1 MRVRMVKQRVLIMAF
16 AKKTVPV
23 LFSGL
28 PLVFLPVSSALADD
42 QTTVSALDPIVVTA
56 TLGPK
61 TRGESDSS
69 VTVIDSETIERLQPQ
84 TFEQLL
90 VGQPGLDIVSNG
102 SFGKNTSVYT
112 RGTGSESTVFLVD
125 GVRLRSATSGSAAWQ
140 YFPPQMLER
149 VEIVRGSR
157 SNLYGADAVGG
168 VIQGFTHSAETG
180 HKGWVQAGGGSFNL
194 QEYQAGAAG
203 TEGRMKYSLS
213 ANHLETDGAA
223 VIEGGE
229 DKGFRNSS
237 ALASIAHQFDSGGE
251 AGVIIMRAQG
261 HTEFEG
267 GDTDFAIQTLGF
279 RLDAPVSDY
288 WRSRILLAE
297 SLDES
302 DNRGT
307 FGDST
312 FDTKT
317 RSARWENQVSLGRH
331 EYIVGGEL
339 LVDEVDSTTEY
350 DESSRTNAAI
360 FGQALLNFG
369 PTDFQLSLR
378 ADDNE
383 AFGREETGAVSM
395 GADLDRNHRARV
407 SYSTSFRAPTFNDL
421 YFPGFGNPDLK
432 PETAGSVELG
442 FGGNYSQWFWDAA
455 IYQTDADDLIVFTF
469 MDGRFA
475 PFNVNEARIRGI
487 ELSAGVELDEW
498 TVRAGAAVTDPR
510 DRETDNRIRRR
521 SAQQFRVDVDRAF
534 GRLSIGTTVTG
545 QGYRYDDADNED
557 RIAGYATWDLRAKW
571 RIDNHWTTDLSVD
584 NVLDKE
590 YATAQRRDGSK
601 YISAGRSA
609 MLTIRYDI

>member
-1 MRVRMVKQRVLIMAF
+1 MGYL
-16 AKKTVPV
+16 KTMPV
-23 LFSGL
+23 LLSGL
-28 PLVFLPVSSALADD
+28 PLVFLPISDAFADD
-42 QTTVSALDPIVVTA
+42 EYMVSALDPIVVTA

-69 VTVIDSETIERLQPQ
+69 VTVIDSEAIERLQPQ
-84 TFEQLL
+84 TFDELL
-90 VGQPGLDIVSNG
+90 VGQPGLDITSNG
-102 SFGKNTSVYT
+102 SFGKNTSVFT

-125 GVRLRSATSGSAAWQ
+125 GVRLRSATTGSAAWQ

-168 VIQGFTHSAETG
+168 VIQGFTHSAATG
-180 HKGWVQAGGGSFNL
+180 HKGWVQAGGGSFNT
-194 QEYQAGAAG
+194 QEYHAGAAG
-203 TEGRMKYSLS
+203 TEGRMRYSLS
-213 ANHLETDGAA
+213 ASHLETDGTA
-223 VIEGGE
+223 VVEDGE

-237 ALASIAHQFDSGGE
+237 ALASVAHQFDSGGE
-251 AGVIIMRAQG
+251 AGVVIMRAQG
-261 HTEFEG
+261 NTEFEG

-279 RLDAPVSDY
+279 RLDVPVSDY
-288 WRSRILLAE
+288 WRSRILLSE

-302 DNRGT
+302 DNRDT

-317 RSARWENQVSLGRH
+317 RSARWENQVSMGRH

-350 DESSRTNAAI
+350 DESSRTNAAV

-383 AFGREETGAVSM
+383 AFGREETGAVAM
-395 GADLDRNHRARV
+395 GVDLDRNHRTRV

-421 YFPGFGNPDLK
+421 YFPNFGNPDLK

-442 FGGNYSQWFWDAA
+442 IGGQYLNWFWDAA

-475 PFNVNEARIRGI
+475 PFNVDEARIRGL
-487 ELSAGVELDEW
+487 ELSAGLELDEW
-498 TVRAGAAVTDPR
+498 TVQAGASLTDPR
-510 DRETDNRIRRR
+510 NQETDNRIRRR
-521 SAQQFRVDVDRAF
+521 STQQFRVDVDRAF
-534 GRLSIGTTVTG
+534 GRVSVGTTVKG
-545 QGYRYDDADNED
+545 QGYRYDDADNEE
-557 RIAGYATWDLRAKW
+557 RIAGFATWDLRAKW
-571 RIDNHWTTDLSVD
+571 KIDSHWTTDLSVD

-590 YATAQRRDGSK
+590 YSTALRFDGNK
-601 YISAGRSA
+601 YISAGRTA

>member
-1 MRVRMVKQRVLIMAF
+1 MSCPKSL
-16 AKKTVPV
+16 PV

-28 PLVFLPVSSALADD
+28 PLVFLPVSSALADEEVM
-42 QTTVSALDPIVVTA
+42 VSALDPIVVTA

-69 VTVIDSETIERLQPQ
+69 VTVIDDEDIERLQPQ
-84 TFEQLL
+84 TFEELL
-90 VGQPGLDIVSNG
+90 VGQPGLDITSNG
-102 SFGKNTSVYT
+102 SFGKNISVFT

-125 GVRLRSATSGSAAWQ
+125 GVRLRSATTGSTAWQ
-140 YFPPQMLER
+140 YFPPQMVER

-168 VIQGFTHSAETG
+168 VIQAFTHSAETG
-180 HKGWVQAGGGSFNL
+180 NEGWVQAGGGNFNT
-194 QEYQAGAAG
+194 QEYVAGAAG

-213 ANHLETDGAA
+213 ASHLETDGTA
-223 VIEGGE
+223 VVEGGE
-229 DKGFRNSS
+229 DKGYRNTS
-237 ALASIAHQFDSGGE
+237 ALASVAHQFDSGGE
-251 AGVIIMRAQG
+251 AGVVLMRAEG
-261 HTEFEG
+261 NTEFEG
-267 GDTDFAIQTLGF
+267 GDTDFTIQTLGF
-279 RLDAPVSDY
+279 RLDTPISDY

-302 DNRGT
+302 DNRDT
-307 FGDST
+307 FGNST

-317 RSARWENQVSLGRH
+317 RSARWENQISIGRH

-350 DESSRTNAAI
+350 DESSRTNAAV

-383 AFGREETGAVSM
+383 AFGREETGAVAM
-395 GADLDRNHRARV
+395 GVDLDRNHRARV

-421 YFPGFGNPDLK
+421 YFPNFGNADLQ

-442 FGGNYSQWFWDAA
+442 IGGNYTRWFWDAA

-469 MDGRFA
+469 KDGRFA

-487 ELSAGVELDEW
+487 ELSAGLELEEW
-498 TVRAGAAVTDPR
+498 TVQAAASVTDPR
-510 DRETDNRIRRR
+510 NRETDNRIRRR
-521 SAQQFRVDVDRAF
+521 SAKQFRVDLDRDF
-534 GRLSIGTTVTG
+534 GRVSLGTTVKG
-545 QGYRYDDADNED
+545 QGYRYDDADNEE
-557 RIAGYATWDLRAKW
+557 RIAGFVTWDLRAKW
-571 RIDNHWTTDLSVD
+571 EIDSHWTTNLTVD
-584 NVLDKE
+584 NVLDRE
-590 YATAQRRDGSK
+590 YSTAQRFDGRA
-601 YISAGRSA
+601 YIAAGRTA
-609 MLTIRYDI
+609 MLTIRYDL

>member
-1 MRVRMVKQRVLIMAF
+1 MGF
-16 AKKTVPV
+16 SKTMPV
-23 LFSGL
+23 LLSGL
-28 PLVFLPVSSALADD
+28 PVVFLPVCSALADEGNM
-42 QTTVSALDPIVVTA
+42 APELDPIVVTA

-69 VTVIDSETIERLQPQ
+69 VTVIDSEAIERLQPQ
-84 TFEQLL
+84 TFDELL

-125 GVRLRSATSGSAAWQ
+125 GVRLRSATSGGAAWQ

-168 VIQGFTHSAETG
+168 VVQGFTHSAPTG
-180 HKGWVQAGGGSFNL
+180 RKGWVQAGGGNFNT

-203 TEGRMKYSLS
+203 TEGRMKYSFS
-213 ANHLETDGAA
+213 ANHLETDGTAI
-223 VIEGGE
+223 VEGGE
-229 DKGFRNSS
+229 DKSFRNSS
-237 ALASIAHQFDSGGE
+237 ALGSVAHQFDSGGE
-251 AGVIIMRAQG
+251 AGMVFMRSQG
-261 HTEFEG
+261 NSEFEG
-267 GDTDFAIQTLGF
+267 GDTDFAIQTVGF
-279 RLDAPVSDY
+279 RLDTPVSNY

-297 SLDES
+297 SRDES
-302 DNRGT
+302 DNRDT

-312 FDTKT
+312 FDTRT
-317 RSARWENQVSLGRH
+317 RSARWENQLSGGRH

-339 LVDEVDSTTEY
+339 LVDEVESTTDF
-350 DESSRTNAAI
+350 DETSRTNAAI

-383 AFGREETGAVSM
+383 AFGREETGAAAM
-395 GADLDRNHRARV
+395 GIDLDRNHRARV

-421 YFPGFGNPDLK
+421 YFPGFGNADLQ

-442 FGGNYSQWFWDAA
+442 VGGNYAHWFWDAA
-455 IYQTDADDLIVFTF
+455 IYQTDADDLIVFTLQ
-469 MDGRFA
+469 DGRFA
-475 PFNVNEARIRGI
+475 PFNVDEARIRGI
-487 ELSAGVELDEW
+487 ELSAGLELDEW
-498 TVRAGAAVTDPR
+498 ILQAGASVTDPR
-510 DRETDNRIRRR
+510 NRETDNRIRRR

-534 GRLSIGTTVTG
+534 GQVSVGTTVKG
-545 QGYRYDDADNED
+545 QGYRYDDADNDE
-557 RIAGYATWDLRAKW
+557 RIAGFATWDLRAKW
-571 RIDNHWTTDLSVD
+571 QIDSHWTTNITVD
-584 NVLDKE
+584 NVLDRE
-590 YATAQRRDGSK
+590 YTTALRVDGSE
-601 YISAGRSA
+601 YISAGRTA

>member
-1 MRVRMVKQRVLIMAF
+1 MGYSKS
-16 AKKTVPV
+16 VPV
-23 LFSGL
+23 LLSGL
-28 PLVFLPVSSALADD
+28 PLVFLPVSDALANDEN
-42 QTTVSALDPIVVTA
+42 TVSALDPIVVTA

-69 VTVIDSETIERLQPQ
+69 VTVIDNEAIERLQPQ
-84 TFEQLL
+84 TFEELL
-90 VGQPGLDIVSNG
+90 VGQPGLDITSNG
-102 SFGKNTSVYT
+102 SFGKHTSVYT

-140 YFPPQMLER
+140 YFPPQMVER

-168 VIQGFTHSAETG
+168 VIQAFTHSAATG
-180 HKGWVQAGGGSFNL
+180 HEGWIQAGGGTFNT
-194 QEYQAGAAG
+194 QEYLAGAAG
-203 TEGRMKYSLS
+203 TEGRMKYSLAAS
-213 ANHLETDGAA
+213 HLETDGTAI
-223 VIEGGE
+223 VENGE

-237 ALASIAHQFDSGGE
+237 VLASVAHQFDSGGE
-251 AGVIIMRAQG
+251 AGVVIMRAQG
-261 HTEFEG
+261 NTEFEG

-279 RLDAPVSDY
+279 RLDTPISDY

-302 DNRGT
+302 DNRDT

-317 RSARWENQVSLGRH
+317 RSARWENQISSGRH

-369 PTDFQLSLR
+369 PADFQLSLR

-383 AFGREETGAVSM
+383 AFGREETGAVAM
-395 GADLDRNHRARV
+395 GVDLDRNHRARV

-421 YFPGFGNPDLK
+421 YFPNFGNPDLK

-442 FGGNYSQWFWDAA
+442 IGGQYVNWFWDAA

-475 PFNVNEARIRGI
+475 PFNVEEARIRGV
-487 ELSAGVELDEW
+487 ELSAGLELDEW
-498 TVRAGAAVTDPR
+498 TVQAGASITDPR
-510 DRETDNRIRRR
+510 NRETDNRIRRR
-521 SAQQFRVDVDRAF
+521 SAQQVRVDVDRAF
-534 GRLSIGTTVTG
+534 GRVSVGTTVKG

-557 RIAGYATWDLRAKW
+557 RIAGFATWDLRAKW
-571 RIDNHWTTDLSVD
+571 RIDNHWTTDVSVD

-590 YATAQRRDGSK
+590 YSTALRFDGRQ
-601 YISAGRSA
+601 YISAGRTA

>member
-1 MRVRMVKQRVLIMAF
+1 MKYALPTVTLSAATLLITTQPA
-16 AKKTVPV
+16 
-23 LFSGL
+23 LGEE
-28 PLVFLPVSSALADD
+28 VSESTLN
-42 QTTVSALDPIVVTA
+42 PIVVTA

-69 VTVIDSETIERLQPQ
+69 VTIIDEETIERLQPQ
-84 TFEQLL
+84 TFEELL
-90 VGQPGLDIVSNG
+90 VGQPGLDITSNG
-102 SFGKNTSVYT
+102 AFGKNISVYT

-140 YFPPQMLER
+140 YFPPQMIER

-168 VIQGFTHSAETG
+168 VIQAFTHSAPTG
-180 HKGWVQAGGGSFNL
+180 NEGWVQAGGGNFNT
-194 QEYQAGAAG
+194 QEYIAGAAG

-213 ANHLETDGAA
+213 ASHLETDGTAI
-223 VIEGGE
+223 VEGGE
-229 DKGFRNSS
+229 DKGFRNTS
-237 ALASIAHQFDSGGE
+237 ALASVAHQFDSGGE
-251 AGVIIMRAQG
+251 AGIVLMRAQG
-261 HTEFEG
+261 NTEFEG

-279 RLDAPVSDY
+279 RLDTPISDY

-302 DNRGT
+302 DNRDT

-317 RSARWENQVSLGRH
+317 RSARWENQISIGRH

-350 DESSRTNAAI
+350 DESSRTNAAV

-383 AFGREETGAVSM
+383 AFGREETGAVAM
-395 GADLDRNHRARV
+395 GVDLDRNHRARA

-421 YFPGFGNPDLK
+421 YFPGFGNADLQ

-442 FGGNYSQWFWDAA
+442 IGGQYHNWFWDAA
-455 IYQTDADDLIVFTF
+455 IYQTDADDLIVFT
-469 MDGRFA
+469 MKDGRFA
-475 PFNVNEARIRGI
+475 PFNVNEARIRGA
-487 ELSAGVELDEW
+487 ELSAGLELDAW
-498 TVRAGAAVTDPR
+498 TVQASASVTDPR
-510 DRETDNRIRRR
+510 DEETDNRIRRR
-521 SAQQFRVDVDRAF
+521 SAKQFRVDVDRAF
-534 GRLSIGTTVTG
+534 GQVSLGTTVKG
-545 QGYRYDDADNED
+545 QGYRYDDAENEN
-557 RIAGYATWDLRAKW
+557 RIAGFTTWDLRAKW
-571 RIDNHWTTDLSVD
+571 QIDSHWTTNLTVD
-584 NVLDKE
+584 NVLDRE
-590 YATAQRRDGSK
+590 YATALRFDGSE
-601 YISAGRSA
+601 YIAAGRTA
-609 MLTIRYDI
+609 MLTLRYDI

>member
-1 MRVRMVKQRVLIMAF
+1 MRVRMVHKRVLIMGF
-16 AKKTVPV
+16 AKTMPV
-23 LFSGL
+23 LLTGL
-28 PLVFLPVSSALADD
+28 PLVFLPVSKALANE
-42 QTTVSALDPIVVTA
+42 QSASPELDPIVVTA

-69 VTVIDSETIERLQPQ
+69 VTVIDNEAIERLQPR
-84 TFEQLL
+84 TFEKLL

-102 SFGKNTSVYT
+102 SFGKNTSVFT

-180 HKGWVQAGGGSFNL
+180 RKGWVQAGGGNFNT

-213 ANHLETDGAA
+213 ANHFETDGTAI
-223 VIEGGE
+223 VEGGE
-229 DKGFRNSS
+229 DKGFRNTS
-237 ALASIAHQFDSGGE
+237 ALGAVAHQFDSGGE
-251 AGVIIMRAQG
+251 AGVVIMRAQG
-261 HTEFEG
+261 NSEFEG

-279 RLDAPVSDY
+279 RLDTPISNY

-297 SLDES
+297 SRDES
-302 DNRGT
+302 DSRDS

-312 FDTKT
+312 FDTRT
-317 RSARWENQVSLGRH
+317 RSARWENQISAGHH

-339 LVDEVDSTTEY
+339 LVDEVESTTDF
-350 DESSRTNAAI
+350 DENSRTNAAI

-369 PTDFQLSLR
+369 PTNFQLSLR

-383 AFGREETGAVSM
+383 AFGREETGAVAM
-395 GADLDRNHRARV
+395 GVDLDRNHRTRV

-421 YFPGFGNPDLK
+421 YFPGFGNADLK

-442 FGGNYSQWFWDAA
+442 IGGNYVHWFWDAA

-469 MDGRFA
+469 QDGRFA
-475 PFNVNEARIRGI
+475 PFNVDEARIRGI
-487 ELSAGVELDEW
+487 ELNAGLELDEW
-498 TVRAGAAVTDPR
+498 TLQAGASITDPR
-510 DRETDNRIRRR
+510 NRETDNRIRRR

-534 GRLSIGTTVTG
+534 GQVSVGTTVKG

-557 RIAGYATWDLRAKW
+557 RIAGFATWDVRAKW
-571 RIDNHWTTDLSVD
+571 QIDSNWTTNLTVD
-584 NVLDKE
+584 NVLDRE
-590 YATAQRRDGSK
+590 YSTALRTDGSE
-601 YISAGRSA
+601 YIAAGRTA
-609 MLTIRYDI
+609 MLTIRYDL

>member
-1 MRVRMVKQRVLIMAF
+1 MRVRVVCQRVLIMGSP
-16 AKKTVPV
+16 KSLPV
-23 LFSGL
+23 LLSGL
-28 PLVFLPVSSALADD
+28 PLVFLPVSDVLADD
-42 QTTVSALDPIVVTA
+42 EYTVSALDPIVVTA

-69 VTVIDSETIERLQPQ
+69 VTVIDDEDIKRLQPQ
-84 TFEQLL
+84 TFEELL
-90 VGQPGLDIVSNG
+90 VGQPGLDVVSSG

-112 RGTGSESTVFLVD
+112 RGTGSESTVFLID

-168 VIQGFTHSAETG
+168 VIQAFTHSAATG
-180 HKGWVQAGGGSFNL
+180 HEGWVQAGGGNFNT
-194 QEYQAGAAG
+194 QEYLAGAAG

-213 ANHLETDGAA
+213 ASHLETDGAPI
-223 VIEGGE
+223 IEGGD
-229 DKGFRNSS
+229 DKGYRNSS
-237 ALASIAHQFDSGGE
+237 ALASVAHQFDSGGE
-251 AGVIIMRAQG
+251 AGIVLMRAQG
-261 HTEFEG
+261 NTEFEG

-279 RLDAPVSDY
+279 RLDTPISNY

-297 SLDES
+297 SLDEQDS
-302 DNRGT
+302 RDT

-317 RSARWENQVSLGRH
+317 RSARWENQISVGRH

-339 LVDEVDSTTEY
+339 LVDEVESTTDF
-350 DESSRTNAAI
+350 DETSRTNAAI

-383 AFGREETGAVSM
+383 AFGREETGAVAM
-395 GADLDRNHRARV
+395 GADLDRNHRVRV

-421 YFPGFGNPDLK
+421 YFPNFGNADLK
-432 PETAGSVELG
+432 PETTGSVEVG
-442 FGGNYSQWFWDAA
+442 IGGQYTNWYWDAA
-455 IYQTDADDLIVFTF
+455 IYQTDADDLIVFT
-469 MDGRFA
+469 MMNGRFA
-475 PFNVNEARIRGI
+475 AFNVNEARIRGI
-487 ELSAGVELDEW
+487 ELSGGLELDEW
-498 TVRAGAAVTDPR
+498 TLQAAASVTNPR

-521 SAQQFRVDVDRAF
+521 SGQQFRVDLDRAF
-534 GRLSIGTTVTG
+534 GQVSLGTTVKG
-545 QGYRYDDADNED
+545 QGYRYNDAENEE
-557 RIAGYATWDLRAKW
+557 RIAGFATWDLRAKW
-571 RIDNHWTTDLSVD
+571 QIDSHWTTNFTVD
-584 NVLDKE
+584 NVLDRK
-590 YATAQRRDGSK
+590 YATALRSGGDA
-601 YISAGRSA
+601 YIAAGRTA